1 MVRIL
6 GVALVLA
13 GVTLGAATVA
23 TADPVRVDGSLFADR
38 SVCAGG
44 QAVALVPG
52 AYDAGTPVRLS
63 SGTWSTLA
71 EAGELVRV
79 PVPAAPGT
87 VEVKAAGFR
96 DGLPHDRI
104 DRLAVGEPCA
114 N

>member
-23 TADPVRVDGSLFADR
+23 TADPVRVDGSLFGDR
-38 SVCAGG
+38 SVCAGEP
-44 QAVALVPG
+44 AVALVP
-52 AYDAGTPVRLS
+52 AEFDAGVPVRLS
-63 SGTWSTLA
+63 SGTWSA
-71 EAGELVRV
+71 VVEAGDVVTV
-79 PVPAAPGT
+79 PVPAEAGT